1 MRLVIIVYFTKV
13 FNCFY
18 RMPEIVCDTVFGG
31 INTMVAIS
39 DNEVYTICY
48 HYTTPYSRVQNMIT
62 KFSY

>member
-1 MRLVIIVYFTKV
+1 
-13 FNCFY
+13 
-18 RMPEIVCDTVFGG
+18 MPEIVCDTVFGG